1 MKARAVAARGRPDMW
16 ALFPTG
22 SFAAHSCEPNAYCRN
37 HTGRLELVALRSI
50 REGEAITLGIID
62 QLYASTLERRV
73 RLIQN
78 RLAFCYCSRCV
89 GPVDETRRAWCPK
102 CRCAEHGPSEKAPFV
117 VHVGTGWLCTACESK
132 FPEKMVP
139 VSIETTLTQLFHK
152 LNQGF
157 CRPSAQQWTQYLT
170 YLAQTAYQVFGPFH
184 WLTAASHYL
193 RSRYYVASINGGDLS
208 SEALNKALEH
218 GETYLQFVVATSPT
232 GGMLDAVPWAST
244 LMRATLKTGA
254 LDLFLDL
261 ADQYLPWIALLYGT
275 DDPTVVAYE
284 EAATLA
290 QDVGPAGGVLLSKLQ
305 LLAICS
311 ERKTPAVETSD
322 PESTAI
328 LVERLKKKSLR
339 WKVRPWEKT
348 APLKRSVSVES
359 VEPRRNSRHFARMA
373 CESNEAV
380 GRNCKRPKAHAA
392 SRATHERDDEVK
404 LLLRELREGLEE
416 LKNERATFEQ
426 ERKALQKETES
437 HRRKQKALQ
446 VHAEAERRKLCEET
460 DAERAK
466 LKAEAAAARELLR
479 SESRARPKRRGSK
492 AVAAK
497 TNIVYDRPQ
506 FGSAWEPAETPEVRE
521 SGVSHPNEQPDRDR
535 PSGLRTP
542 HRQSYREP
550 YRQPQVNAQPQI
562 NAQPQVNAQLH
573 RQPQVNAQ
581 LHRQPQV
588 HAQLHRQPQINAQG
602 SRRHSQGN
610 SPHAQPSV
618 NALAY
623 LHAPPLGYVHPQVHA
638 QSTSQTYIPPMWGV
652 NPSRK
657 SRRKHKRHDRRSAV
671 RSRSDSPQNCSDPT
685 RQSLPQYH
693 MPPVDESFQVV
704 WMPVMPQMVV
714 GTPDFYRR
722 RKHQTESGYKKF
734 LYSE

>member
-1 MKARAVAARGRPDMW
+1 MVDADHPHFSGFVWFASLMKARAVAARGRPDLW

-22 SFAAHSCEPNAYCRN
+22 SFALHSCEPNAYCRN

-50 REGEAITLGIID
+50 REGEAVTIGVID

-102 CRCAEHGPSEKAPFV
+102 CRCAEHGQSEKAPFV
-117 VHVGTGWLCTACESK
+117 VHVGTGWLCTACEST

-139 VSIETTLTQLFHK
+139 VSIETTLTQLFHR

-157 CRPSAQQWTQYLT
+157 CQPSAQQWTQYLT

-208 SEALNKALEH
+208 SGVLNQALDH

-232 GGMLDAVPWAST
+232 GGMVDAVPWAST

-254 LDLFLDL
+254 LDAFLNL
-261 ADQYLPWIALLYGT
+261 AEQYLPWIALLYGT
-275 DDPTVVAYE
+275 DDPTVVAYVK
-284 EAATLA
+284 AATLA
-290 QDVGPAGGVLLSKLQ
+290 QDLGHAGEVPLSKLQ
-305 LLAICS
+305 LLATQS

-322 PESTAI
+322 PGSTAR

-348 APLKRSVSVES
+348 APLRRSASVES
-359 VEPRRNSRHFARMA
+359 VEPRRNSRHFAKMP

-380 GRNCKRPKAHAA
+380 GRKRKHSKADAA
-392 SRATHERDDEVK
+392 PRTTERDDEVK
-404 LLLRELREGLEE
+404 LLLKELREGLEQ
-416 LKNERATFEQ
+416 LKNERVTFEQ
-426 ERKALQKETES
+426 ERKALQEEAES

-446 VHAEAERRKLCEET
+446 AHAEAERRKLCAET

-466 LKAEAAAARELLR
+466 LQAEAAADRELLR
-479 SESRARPKRRGSK
+479 RRRRPRRESE
-492 AVAAK
+492 AVAAR
-497 TNIVYDRPQ
+497 TTVVQDPLQ
-506 FGSAWEPAETPEVRE
+506 AMSAREPVARIMRQTFPEVRE
-521 SGVSHPNEQPDRDR
+521 RGHPNEQPDRER
-535 PSGLRTP
+535 PFGVRTP
-542 HRQSYREP
+542 THHRLQPQVNTQSQKP
-550 YRQPQVNAQPQI
+550 PQVNAQVYKHSQA
-562 NAQPQVNAQLH
+562 NAQAYK
-573 RQPQVNAQ
+573 QPQA
-581 LHRQPQV
+581 
-588 HAQLHRQPQINAQG
+588 
-602 SRRHSQGN
+602 N
-610 SPHAQPSV
+610 SPPHPPHSPPAS
-618 NALAY
+618 ALAY
-623 LHAPPLGYVHPQVHA
+623 LQAPPHVYMHPQAHVRSA
-638 QSTSQTYIPPMWGV
+638 PQSYVAPAWGV
-652 NPSRK
+652 DPSRK
-657 SRRKHKRHDRRSAV
+657 SGRKHKRRDRRSVV
-671 RSRSDSPQNCSDPT
+671 RSSLDAPQDLT
-685 RQSLPQYH
+685 RQTLTQYY

-704 WMPVMPQMVV
+704 WMPIMPQVV
-714 GTPDFYRR
+714 LGTPDFYRR
-722 RKHQTESGYKKF
+722 RKRPTESGYKKF